1 MQKLNFP
8 LYSFRF
14 KSTENSRSIFSIL
27 RKKFLVL
34 TPEEWVRQHCVQF
47 LINEKK
53 YPKRLLAEERQVIV
67 HNLSQRFD
75 VVGYFRDGGVQLI
88 VECKAPNVAI
98 TQDTFDQIARYNL
111 SLNARY
117 LMVTNGIQHFFC
129 EINHEQKTYH
139 FLKNLPLFTYTYA

>member
-47 LINEKK
+47 LMQEKQ
-53 YPKRLLAEERQVIV
+53 YPQRLLAEERQVLV
-67 HNLSQRFD
+67 NDLPQRFD
-75 VVGYFRDGGVQLI
+75 VVGYFRDGNVQLI
-88 VECKAPNVAI
+88 VECKAPNVSI
-98 TQDTFDQIARYNL
+98 TQETFDQIARYNL

-129 EINHEQKTYH
+129 EIDHEQKTYH
-139 FLKNLPLFTYTYA
+139 FLKELPPFTYTYA